1 MPWYRND
8 RNDSHWYE
16 DQGNGPPIVF
26 LHGWC
31 MSSEVWRL
39 QMESLSPLFRVIAP
53 DLRGH
58 GRSALSSDGY
68 CFEAVAADITALFRQ
83 LDLHDTLLVG
93 WSMGAEIAMQAFGQL
108 RERLSGLVLVAG
120 TPRFLAAANFPYA
133 LGRSEADGMA
143 AKLRRNTERA
153 LKGFVGRMFAPPE
166 MEDREAVGKISSLLD
181 TIPVPETAVALQ
193 CLESLAE
200 ADMRHLLGAID
211 LPVLVVN
218 GDQDK
223 ICLPEASGYLAR
235 HLADCRQVEFSGCG
249 HAPFLTRSDQF
260 DAVLIDFI
268 RRVLESGN

>member
-8 RNDSHWYE
+8 SNDCLWYE
-16 DQGNGPPIVF
+16 DQGNGPSIVF

-39 QMESLSPLFRVIAP
+39 QIESLSPMFRVVVP

-58 GRSALSSDGY
+58 GRSAVPGDGY
-68 CFEAVAADITALFRQ
+68 CFETFAADLDALFRH
-83 LDLHDTLLVG
+83 LDLNDTLLVG
-93 WSMGAEIAMQAFGQL
+93 WSMGAEIAMEAFGQL
-108 RERLSGLVLVAG
+108 RERLSGVVLVAG
-120 TPRFLAAANFPYA
+120 TPRFLAAVDFPHA
-133 LGRSEADGMA
+133 LGRLEADGMA

-153 LKGFVGRMFAPPE
+153 LQGFVGRMFVTSE
-166 MEDREAVGKISSLLD
+166 IEGSEAVGKISSLLD
-181 TIPVPETAVALQ
+181 TIPVPETTVALQ
-193 CLESLAE
+193 CLEALTE
-200 ADMRHLLGAID
+200 ADVRHLLAAID
-211 LPVLVVN
+211 LPVLVIN

-260 DAVLIDFI
+260 DAVLINFI